1 MACDLTVL
9 LKQPQIWNSLDD
21 NTILCIQIAL
31 MCDALD
37 GIDTSTF
44 DLKEMVARVSCINK
58 LAPNTIMGM
67 WTTLFGQILASGTA
81 IGNQVMYYSG
91 TDPNSDGIVPINPNA
106 AAIAVKPGSSSYVW
120 DNVNLTWT

>member
-21 NTILCIQIAL
+21 NTIICVQIAL

-44 DLKEMVARVSCINK
+44 DLKEITARVSCINK

-67 WTTLFGQILASGTA
+67 WTTLFGQLLAMGSSLH
-81 IGNQVMYYSG
+81 NQIVYYSG
-91 TDPNSDGIVPINPNA
+91 ADPNSDGIVPPNPNS
-106 AAIAVKPGSSSYVW
+106 AAIAVKPGQTTYVW
-120 DNVNLTWT
+120 DNVNFIWT